1 MFEVLN
7 RDTTS
12 IETKVGFVNF
22 PLARIEN
29 QDEYEVLLEIHDDQD
44 DSFVKAKINA
54 KIKFVWSMYKL
65 YQDMFNASEKKLK
78 NLQNLLDKSYQLL
91 ENLNGRIIII

>member
-1 MFEVLN
+1 M
-7 RDTTS
+7 
-12 IETKVGFVNF
+12 
-22 PLARIEN
+22 
-29 QDEYEVLLEIHDDQD
+29 LLEIHDEQNDN
-44 DSFVKAKINA
+44 FVKAKINA

-91 ENLNGRIIII
+91 ENLNGKKSII